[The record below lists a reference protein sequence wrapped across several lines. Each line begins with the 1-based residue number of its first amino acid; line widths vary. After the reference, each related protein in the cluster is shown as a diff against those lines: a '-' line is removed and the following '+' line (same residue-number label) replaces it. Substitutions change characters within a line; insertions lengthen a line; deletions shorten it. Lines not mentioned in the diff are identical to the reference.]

1 MDVEFRDVVVERDG
15 RTVLELPALRLASG
29 RTTAILG
36 PNGAG
41 KTTLLRVLA
50 GLERPRRGH
59 VRAGAPASRPSQQ
72 MAYVFQEDVFLRRSV
87 RANLEFGLRLRGLNR
102 QQTETRI
109 REAAELLGIGNL
121 LDRRADHLSGGEG
134 RRVSLARAL
143 SLRAPLLLLDE
154 PLAGLDAHTYSHLLD
169 ELPQLL
175 ATAEAT
181 AVLVTHDRHEALRL
195 AQDLVVLVGG
205 RVLASGDKRDII
217 SRPRVAAV
225 AEVLG
230 YSVLPVGDGLV
241 AVPPGG
247 LRVGNG
253 APEWTLEVE
262 DVVDLVERRQAVG
275 RIGNRRVHVGLE
287 SGAAPP
293 RRGEQVPV
301 HARRVVELEK

>member
-1 MDVEFRDVVVERDG
+1 MDVDFHDVVVEREG
-15 RTVLELPALRLASG
+15 RTILALPALRLASG

-59 VRAGAPASRPSQQ
+59 VRVGASASRPAEQL
-72 MAYVFQEDVFLRRSV
+72 AYVFQEDVFLRQSV
-87 RANLEFGLRLRGLNR
+87 RANLEFGLRLRGLNVAER
-102 QQTETRI
+102 TARI
-109 REAAELLGIGNL
+109 RDAADLMGIASL

-154 PLAGLDAHTYSHLLD
+154 PLAGLDAQTYSHLLD

-175 ATAEAT
+175 AAAEAT
-181 AVLVTHDRHEALRL
+181 TVLVTHDRHEALRL

-205 RVLASGDKRDII
+205 QMLASGDKRKIV
-217 SRPRVAAV
+217 SSPGSAAV
-225 AEVLG
+225 ADVLG

-247 LRVGNG
+247 LRVGSG

-301 HARRVVELEK
+301 HARRAVELEK